1 MEANQPL
8 ALIQDLLE
16 KLHLLLVCP
25 LDVILFLSLLA
36 LIPYMVRLAV
46 QIAIL
51 ARPERPAFIWSTTA
65 SFRHQQLEL
74 GSFLVILVSLDLNDG
89 VLESLANA
97 LSLEN

>member
-51 ARPERPAFIWSTTA
+51 TLPERPAFIWPTTA
-65 SFRHQQLEL
+65 MFRR
-74 GSFLVILVSLDLNDG
+74 
-89 VLESLANA
+89 
-97 LSLEN
+97 

>member
-51 ARPERPAFIWSTTA
+51 ARPERPAFIWPTTA
-65 SFRHQQLEL
+65 RFRHQQLEL
-74 GSFLVILVSLDLNDG
+74 GSFLVILVSLDLDDG